1 MKIEMNQHE
10 YIYGVVLFDT
20 AHDAI
25 IGEKMMRAHLPVA
38 LIPIPSQFS
47 AGCGIVL
54 RFEVEDVERIGA
66 LLREYD
72 IPGRIEFVKG
82 GNLDE

>member
-1 MKIEMNQHE
+1 MKHQKNA
-10 YIYGVVLFDT
+10 YGVVLFDT

-25 IGEKMMRAHLPVA
+25 IGEKLIRTHLPVA
-38 LIPIPSQFS
+38 LMPIPSQFS

-54 RFEVEDVERIGA
+54 RFETVDENRMEA
-66 LLREYD
+66 LLREHQ

-82 GNLDE
+82 GNLHE

>member
-1 MKIEMNQHE
+1 MKNHE
-10 YIYGVVLFDT
+10 NKFGVVLFDT

-25 IGEKMMRAHLPVA
+25 IAEKLIRAHFPVA
-38 LIPIPSQFS
+38 LMPIPSQFS

-54 RFEVEDVERIGA
+54 RFEDKDDDRMVA

>member
-1 MKIEMNQHE
+1 MEMKHYENT
-10 YIYGVVLFDT
+10 YGVVLFDT

-25 IGEKMMRAHLPVA
+25 IGEKLIRGHLSVA

-54 RFEVEDVERIGA
+54 RFNAEDNHRIEA
-66 LLREYD
+66 LLKEYK
-72 IPGRIEFVKG
+72 IAGRIEIVKG
-82 GNLDE
+82 GKLDE

>member
-1 MKIEMNQHE
+1 MRHLENA
-10 YIYGVVLFDT
+10 YGVVLFDT

-25 IGEKMMRAHLPVA
+25 IGEKIIRAHLPVV

-54 RFEVEDVERIGA
+54 RFETEDENRIAA
-66 LLREYD
+66 LLQEHQ
-72 IPGRIEFVKG
+72 IPGRVEIVKG
-82 GNLDE
+82 GNLNE

>member
-1 MKIEMNQHE
+1 MRHHE
-10 YIYGVVLFDT
+10 NAYGVVLFDN

-25 IGEKMMRAHLPVA
+25 IGEKIIRAYLPVA
-38 LIPIPSQFS
+38 LMPIPSQFS

-54 RFEVEDVERIGA
+54 RFETKDENKIAA
-66 LLREYD
+66 LLKEHQ

-82 GNLDE
+82 GNLHE

>member
-1 MKIEMNQHE
+1 MKHHE
-10 YIYGVVLFDT
+10 NTYGVVLFDT

-25 IGEKMMRAHLPVA
+25 IGEKLIRAHLPVA
-38 LIPIPSQFS
+38 LMPIPSQFS

-54 RFEVEDVERIGA
+54 RFETVDRDRVET
-66 LLREYD
+66 LLQEHQ

-82 GNLDE
+82 GNFDE